1 MTKEYALITFK
12 NGDNM
17 LCLVSGSEKQL
28 YYDPLELVKR
38 GISDEKFRKEM
49 NRAGYYTKMGTRY
62 KPVTCPICNGELIT
76 AIEKDIYQ
84 DEVYYCKCQ
93 NCGRTLGDIRAVFA
107 KQLRGDLNTVSSISE
122 IWIDDVTFS
131 NYSTEQELVD
141 IISNRLRNIPHIILN
156 NTIFTF
162 ADARKQKTED
172 EQFDCNSP
180 ARILRDTLKEMET
193 TDQMFRNSIIEI
205 KEIVPNKVYEYR
217 FVDGDIQKTVCS
229 DSDQFSME
237 DSITIAYAK
246 HFMGGSG
253 RYNRAVDKVMK
264 LFANQK
270 AAEEKAKKEAEA
282 AKVRQ
287 EKKAKKRAERI
298 ARKREAEIELQ
309 AEAYRRAM
317 QSMAE
322 ERSNRKF
329 EKHKKPKEK

>member
-1 MTKEYALITFK
+1 MIKEGFENRFSK
-12 NGDNM
+12 GDIVYWCEREVGKYTVRFGVVEDQYSDGVYINF
-17 LCLVSGSEKQL
+17 
-28 YYDPLELVKR
+28 LELR
-38 GISDEKFRKEM
+38 ERRRIDGIPLDEFRKTCHL
-49 NRAGYYTKMGTRY
+49 AKY
-62 KPVTCPICNGELIT
+62 KKLPKDWSYDTLLYELT
-76 AIEKDIYQ
+76 SDPWLPPSFESYGKW
-84 DEVYYCKCQ
+84 
-93 NCGRTLGDIRAVFA
+93 R
-107 KQLRGDLNTVSSISE
+107 TVSKQM
-122 IWIDDVTFS
+122 DVCEECEDQIAGMLDKF
-131 NYSTEQELVD
+131 QE
-141 IISNRLRNIPHIILN
+141 RM
-156 NTIFTF
+156 
-162 ADARKQKTED
+162 KD
-172 EQFDCNSP
+172 EWLDGISP
-180 ARILRDTLKEMET
+180 ARILRDTLKEMEA

-253 RYNRAVDKVMK
+253 VYNRAVDKVMK

-282 AKVRQ
+282 AKIRQ

-317 QSMAE
+317 QSIAE